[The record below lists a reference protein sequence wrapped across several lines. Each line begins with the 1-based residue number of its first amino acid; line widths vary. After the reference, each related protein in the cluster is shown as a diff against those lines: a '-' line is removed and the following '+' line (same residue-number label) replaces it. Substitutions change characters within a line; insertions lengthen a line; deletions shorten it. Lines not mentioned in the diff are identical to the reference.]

1 MDEKRTM
8 TLMGPS
14 GSGKTSLMRNI
25 AGFDT
30 PDSGRILID
39 GEDVTRMPVNKRN
52 VGMIFQELALFPNMS
67 VFDNIAYGLKSK
79 RLAESEIRH
88 VVNSLASSLRIESLL
103 TRRPHQLSA
112 GERQRT
118 ALARSVAVEPRLLLL
133 DEPFSSVDS
142 HLRIELRSELKRFA
156 SEFGLT
162 MMFVTHDSREGFY
175 MADDVCVIDEG
186 LIIRK
191 DTPFGVF
198 NNPGSEQVA
207 TLIGYNVMLLNGK
220 KIAFSPSKAKI
231 SEEGGI
237 PVTIV
242 SSGYEGEQTRVAVRT
257 DSGQTINVYADSGTH
272 TYDQGKSF
280 SLVIE
285 NYVVI
290 E

>member
-1 MDEKRTM
+1 MDAKRTM

-25 AGFDT
+25 AGFDS

-133 DEPFSSVDS
+133 DEPFSSVDN

-156 SEFGLT
+156 SEFALT
-162 MMFVTHDSREGFY
+162 MMFVTHDSREGFF
-175 MADDVCVIDEG
+175 MADDVCVINDG
-186 LIIRK
+186 RIIRK
-191 DTPFGVF
+191 DSPSGMF
-198 NNPGSEQVA
+198 NNPGSEHVA
-207 TLIGYNVMLLNGK
+207 RLIGYNVMHLYGK
-220 KIAFSPSKAKI
+220 KIAFFPSKAKI

-257 DSGQTINVYADSGTH
+257 DSGQTINVYTDSGTH
-272 TYDQGKSF
+272 KYDQGKSF

-285 NYVVI
+285 NYVVV